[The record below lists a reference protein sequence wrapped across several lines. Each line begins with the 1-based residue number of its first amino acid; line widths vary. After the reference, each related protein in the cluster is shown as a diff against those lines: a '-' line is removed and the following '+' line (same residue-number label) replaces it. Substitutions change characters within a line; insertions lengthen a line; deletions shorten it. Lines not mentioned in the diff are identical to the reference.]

1 MSLFDSLKEKAA
13 ELLGG
18 AGDKVGELT
27 GVDLS
32 GAADQVTQATGGLAE
47 TGQGL
52 SESATTAG
60 QDAVDSAT
68 AAGQGVVDSTGAF
81 GDAATGLAGDVID
94 PNARG

>member
-18 AGDKVGELT
+18 AGDKVSELT

-52 SESATTAG
+52 AESATTAG
-60 QDAVDSAT
+60 QL
-68 AAGQGVVDSTGAF
+68 GM
-81 GDAATGLAGDVID
+81 
-94 PNARG
+94 PNARLAICADWIAASIW